1 MENLA
6 GFMCWMSSLDKLN
19 GYIYYTNKLSENI
32 KCLPKNDR
40 INYIKLPYQEETVIE
55 DKIIKPYDYQLEAV
69 NKCIK
74 FFKTN
79 NQGILSDKINDW

>member
-6 GFMCWMSSLDKLN
+6 GFIRWISSLDKLN

-40 INYIKLPYQEETVIE
+40 INYIKLPYQEE
-55 DKIIKPYDYQLEAV
+55 KIIK
-69 NKCIK
+69 
-74 FFKTN
+74 N
-79 NQGILSDKINDW
+79 N